1 MFRAQLVGERPGEF
15 PCVLVAAPHT
25 TNWDYVMMLGVA
37 WSFNLNPFWLGKKE
51 MFDGPLAPFFRWT
64 RGMPVDRE
72 DPSGLIEE
80 VLAASQVHENF
91 ALVVTPE
98 GTRGKGEYWKSGF
111 RRIAKAGDMP
121 LTLAFPRGPGRT
133 CGFGP
138 SFRVTGD
145 VGADMDKVR
154 EFYADKPG
162 LRPDNKTSP
171 RLREEDRAKE
181 SQPAPAKDSGSVESR
196 STEFGA
202 KESEAQ
208 SAPLDQGD

>member
-1 MFRAQLVGERPGEF
+1 
-15 PCVLVAAPHT
+15 
-25 TNWDYVMMLGVA
+25 MMLGIA

-64 RGMPVDRE
+64 RGIPVDRE

-80 VLAASQVHENF
+80 LLAASQVHENF

-138 SFRVTGD
+138 SFRFTDD
-145 VGADMDKVR
+145 VGADMDKLR

-162 LRPDNKTSP
+162 LSPDKKTSP
-171 RLREEDRAKE
+171 RLREEDRAKDPQA
-181 SQPAPAKDSGSVESR
+181 SS
-196 STEFGA
+196 A
-202 KESEAQ
+202 KESGSTESGSKESGSTESGAVESEVE
-208 SAPLDQGD
+208 SAPRDQGAPHDQGA